1 MKITLLCENSAGLK
15 NFKVCL
21 AEWGFSSFI
30 EVNGVN
36 ILFDTGHTGVYWHNA
51 KGLGIDLDKIDFV
64 VLSHRHWDHT
74 GGMQFHGFK
83 ERKKL
88 ILHPGLL
95 GMLPEGE
102 AERIRNDFD
111 VAESRGPL
119 EFSRGVYFLGQI
131 PRVNNFEKGEYK
143 GDKMLEDSAIAIKT
157 SKGAVVI
164 AGCSHSGIVN
174 ICEYAKK
181 VTGQKLCAVIG
192 GFHLFE
198 EDTSAV
204 NGAIEYFKREKPEF
218 LYPMHCVDF
227 PTMVKFYSVFGIKK
241 LSAGDSVEFD
251 V

>member
-21 AEWGFSSFI
+21 AEWGFSAYV

-36 ILFDTGHTGVYWHNA
+36 ILFDTGHTEVYRHNA
-51 KGLGIDLDKIDFV
+51 KGLGIDLNKIDFV
-64 VLSHRHWDHT
+64 ALSHRHWDHT
-74 GGMQFHGFK
+74 GGIQLHDFK
-83 ERKKL
+83 TKKKL

-95 GMLPEGE
+95 AALPESE
-102 AERIRNDFD
+102 AKKIKDDFD
-111 VAESRGPL
+111 IIASKEPL
-119 EFSRGVYFLGQI
+119 EFSQGIYFLGQI
-131 PRVNNFEKGEYK
+131 PRVNDFEKGEYK

-157 SKGAVVI
+157 PKGAIVI

-174 ICEYAKK
+174 ICEYAKQI
-181 VTGQKLCAVIG
+181 TGQKLYAVIG

-198 EDTSAV
+198 EDAAAV
-204 NGAIEYFKREKPEF
+204 SGAIEYFKREKPEF

-227 PTMVKFYSVFGIKK
+227 PTMARFYSVFGIKK
-241 LSAGDSVEFD
+241 LSAGDAVEFD